1 MAATRLGVF
10 FRLLIATLVW
20 ACLAPVGLAAQSCL
34 GDASPAAP
42 RFSVAVVPQLP
53 AADLHRAWAPAL
65 ERIGRTTG
73 HCYDLVLTKTI
84 PEFEELFSKGTPDF
98 AFLNPYHQVM
108 AHARQGYRPLVAD
121 TTRLTGIL
129 VVRRDSKAQSLKDL
143 NGQTLAFPAP
153 NAFAASLLMRAIL
166 SREGVNIQADYVKT
180 HNNVYRSVLQGGH
193 AAGGGVNNTLERE
206 PEALQQQLRVLYE
219 TPGFSPH
226 PISAHPRVAS
236 SAAAALQKAVLGL
249 QSSEDGLKMLDEIQM
264 PKPRVVTQQAD
275 YQPLVE
281 LRLETFVVKARK

>member
-1 MAATRLGVF
+1 MRSAKPFALALAGLCFWTLSPSVGRAA
-10 FRLLIATLVW
+10 
-20 ACLAPVGLAAQSCL
+20 APCL
-34 GDASPAAP
+34 GDSAAQAP
-42 RFSVAVVPQLP
+42 RYSVAVVPQLP

-65 ERIGRTTG
+65 DRIGRTTG

-84 PEFEELFSKGTPDF
+84 PEFEELFLKGTPDF

-129 VVRRDSKAQSLKDL
+129 VVRKDSKLQSLKDL
-143 NGQTLAFPAP
+143 NGQSIAFPAP

-166 SREGVNIQADYVKT
+166 ARDGVSTQADYVKT
-180 HNNVYRSVLQGGH
+180 HNNVYRSVVQGGH
-193 AAGGGVNNTLERE
+193 IAGGGVNNTLERE

-226 PISAHPRVAS
+226 PLSVHPRVD
-236 SAAAALQKAVLGL
+236 AAAAGALQKTVLGL
-249 QSSEDGLKMLDEIQM
+249 QSSEEGRRLLDEIQM
-264 PKPRVVTQQAD
+264 PKPRVVSQQAD
-275 YQPLVE
+275 YQPLVD
-281 LRLETFVVKARK
+281 LRLESFVVRSKN